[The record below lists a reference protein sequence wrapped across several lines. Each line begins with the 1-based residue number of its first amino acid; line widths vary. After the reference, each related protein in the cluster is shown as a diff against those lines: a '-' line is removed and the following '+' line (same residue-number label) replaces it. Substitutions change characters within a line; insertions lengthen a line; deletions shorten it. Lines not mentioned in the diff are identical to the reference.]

1 MVLEVVAPRARGSYE
16 GEAGSLPTAAA
27 RSGPAQAEMGSCLTL
42 MAPLDHGSISFHSS
56 SLCCRV
62 LCLSAE
68 KPCIAEKHLT
78 EIKNIM
84 NVIFHMTEVT

>member
-1 MVLEVVAPRARGSYE
+1 MVLEVVAPRARGSSE
-16 GEAGSLPTAAA
+16 GEAESLPTTAA
-27 RSGPAQAEMGSCLTL
+27 RSGPAQAEMDSCLTL
-42 MAPLDHGSISFHSS
+42 MAPPDHGSISFHPS
-56 SLCCRV
+56 SLCCKV
-62 LCLSAE
+62 LRLSAE